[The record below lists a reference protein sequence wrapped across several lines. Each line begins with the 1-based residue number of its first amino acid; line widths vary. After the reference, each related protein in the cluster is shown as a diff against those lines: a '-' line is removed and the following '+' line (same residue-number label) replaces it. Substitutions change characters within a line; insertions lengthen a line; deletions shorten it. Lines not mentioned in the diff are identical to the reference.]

1 MSRGIEM
8 IPIRLSRTRL
18 VLGVA
23 AIAAIAFFAWLLAPA
38 HASPERNAAP
48 DTVAVSTAVVT
59 RQNVPVYLEGL
70 GTVQAFYTV
79 KVTAQVNG
87 QLTDVAFHEGEQVRR
102 GQLLAQIDPRPY
114 QASLDGARAALAKDD
129 AQLAG
134 ARKDLARYTF
144 LQPKKLASQ
153 QQVDTQKAAV
163 GALEA
168 QMEADRAAIESA
180 ATELSYTRITAP
192 IDGRTGMRQVDPGNI
207 VHSSDTGGIVVLTQ
221 LQPISAIFTLPE
233 NALGAVADAMSQG
246 PVAVVALAQGNELDR
261 GTVKLID
268 NQIDPTSGTIRLKA
282 TFPNP
287 KLKLWPGQFVNL
299 RLLVRT
305 EKNALTIPASAL
317 QRGPDGMFVYLV
329 RPDST
334 VALQPVTVANNS
346 ETTAIVTQGL
356 EAGQQVVISNLF
368 RLQPGAAVRV
378 LTSTT
383 RPAAAVSAPAISPG
397 KRPPARSAPGRSA
410 S

>member
-1 MSRGIEM
+1 M

-23 AIAAIAFFAWLLAPA
+23 AITAIAFFAWLLAPA

-192 IDGRTGMRQVDPGNI
+192 IDGRTGMRQMDPGNI
-207 VHSSDTGGIVVLTQ
+207 VHSTDTGGIVVLTQ
-221 LQPISAIFTLPE
+221 LQPISAVFTLPE
-233 NALGAVADAMSQG
+233 NALGAVADAMSRG
-246 PVAVVALAQGNELDR
+246 PVQVVALTQGQQLDR

-268 NQIDPTSGTIRLKA
+268 NQIDPTTGTIRLKA

-305 EKNALTIPASAL
+305 DRNALTIPAAAL
-317 QRGPDGMFVYLV
+317 QRGPDGMFVYIV

-334 VALQPVTVANNS
+334 VAQQPVTVTGNS
-346 ETTAIVTQGL
+346 ETVAVVTQGL
-356 EAGQQVVISNLF
+356 EQGQQVVTSNAF
-368 RLQPGAAVRV
+368 RLQPGTAVRV
-378 LTSTT
+378 MDSAAKPPTASLGAPVRAS
-383 RPAAAVSAPAISPG
+383 RQPAS
-397 KRPPARSAPGRSA
+397 
-410 S
+410 

>member
-1 MSRGIEM
+1 VTN
-8 IPIRLSRTRL
+8 PIRLSRTRL
-18 VLGVA
+18 ALGAA

-38 HASPERNAAP
+38 HASPQRDTAP
-48 DTVAVSTAVVT
+48 ASVAVSTAAVT
-59 RQNVPVYLEGL
+59 RRDMPIYLQGL

-87 QLTDVAFHEGEQVRR
+87 QLTNVAFDEGEQVKR

-114 QASLDGARAALAKDD
+114 QAALDGARAALAKDD

-153 QQVDTQKAAV
+153 QQVDTQKATV
-163 GALEA
+163 GELEA
-168 QMEADRAAIESA
+168 QIEADQAAIESA
-180 ATELSYTRITAP
+180 ATQLSYTRITSP

-207 VHSSDTGGIVVLTQ
+207 VHSSDTDGIVVLTQ
-221 LQPISAIFTLPE
+221 LKPISTVFTLPE
-233 NALGAVADAMSQG
+233 NTLGTVADAMSQG
-246 PVAVVALAQGNELDR
+246 PVQVAALSQGKELDR
-261 GTVKLID
+261 GTVQLID
-268 NQIDPTSGTIRLKA
+268 NQIDQTTGTIRLKA

-305 EKNALTIPASAL
+305 DKGALTIPAAAL
-317 QRGPDGMFVYLV
+317 QRGPDGMFVYIV

-334 VALQPVTVANNS
+334 VAQQPVTVANNS
-346 ETTAIVTQGL
+346 ETVAIITQGL
-356 EAGQQVVISNLF
+356 EQGQQVVTSNAF
-368 RLQPGAAVRV
+368 RLQPGTPVRV
-378 LTSTT
+378 IGSAARHSTASLGAPP
-383 RPAAAVSAPAISPG
+383 RAAGQPAS
-397 KRPPARSAPGRSA
+397 
-410 S
+410 